1 MGIRNISVKVGLVLL
16 TAIALPLTS
25 SAYFTNAK
33 AQENGS
39 IDSAKEVENVSDNVD
54 QLLGQTVTIRGSID
68 KVMSE
73 EAFILENQPFP
84 QDVVDKDRVLVIN
97 TSDSSIPGLPEE
109 DDKLQVRGTVGKF
122 VLADVEQKYGL
133 DLNDEL
139 YVDYENKP
147 VIFANYVALS
157 PEPREITG
165 EPDYYYNKSVAVKGE
180 VSKVLG
186 TNTFTIGQGE
196 VIESVDKVVGE
207 DNLLVLNQS
216 GQPIPAEDKDIIVT
230 GVVRPFILKEIE
242 RDYQLTEDLEV
253 RQKLEAEYSEKPV
266 LIINRIYSSEE

>member
-1 MGIRNISVKVGLVLL
+1 MKKINISAKSGLCLL
-16 TAIALPLTS
+16 AIIALPLTS
-25 SAYFTNAK
+25 SAYFSNAI
-33 AQENGS
+33 AQENELMYS
-39 IDSAKEVENVSDNVD
+39 TKEVENVSDNVD
-54 QLLGQTVTIRGSID
+54 QLLGQTVTIRGSIE

-73 EAFILENQPFP
+73 KAFILENKPFP
-84 QDVVDKDRVLVIN
+84 QDVVDEDRVLIIN

-109 DDKLQVRGTVGKF
+109 DDKLQVTGTVGKF

-133 DLNDEL
+133 DLDDEL

-165 EPDYYYNKSVAVKGE
+165 EPDYYYDKSVAVKGE

-196 VIESVDKVVGE
+196 VIDSVDQLVGE

-230 GVVRPFILKEIE
+230 GVVRPFILKELE
-242 RDYQLTEDLEV
+242 REYELTEDLSV
-253 RQKLEAEYSEKPV
+253 KQKLEQEYSEKPI
-266 LIINRIYSSEE
+266 LIINRIYLSEE